1 MKQKTAVE
9 AKPGLL
15 GQLQPTLG
23 SANEAVA
30 ILSSA
35 AEEMLRIQSAAGSAF
50 FTEWLSDC
58 VSIFS
63 PRGQDYLLQKM
74 PERYRSQ
81 SDRSVKVLF
90 DSAGGL
96 WHAQQRLLEWQLE
109 CARRTFSKT

>member
-15 GQLQPTLG
+15 GQLQPTPI
-23 SANEAVA
+23 SASEAVA
-30 ILSSA
+30 ILSSV
-35 AEEMLRIQSAAGSAF
+35 AEDMLRIQSAAGSAF
-50 FTEWLSDC
+50 FSEWLSDC

-81 SDRSVKVLF
+81 SERNVKVLF

-96 WHAQQRLLEWQLE
+96 WQAQQRLLEWQLQ
-109 CARRTFSKT
+109 CVRRTFTKT